1 MRTLMLLPI
10 LMLLAA
16 CPDPFGGAAAGD
28 VVLANRTANAFVY
41 VAFDLA
47 DGPLVDPNPAID
59 PAQAPERV
67 VAPGEAR
74 SIDITDYSG
83 EGVLLFIYEI
93 PATDQAGP
101 VPLSRTVRVSA
112 GELRR
117 MNNRIV
123 IDPR

>member
-1 MRTLMLLPI
+1 MRALLLLPI
-10 LMLLAA
+10 LVLLAA
-16 CPDPFGGAAAGD
+16 CPDPFSGGGEGG
-28 VVLANRTANAFVY
+28 VTLANRTDNAFVY

-59 PAQAPERV
+59 PAQVPGRII
-67 VAPGEAR
+67 APGEAR

-123 IDPR
+123 IGRE